1 MDASSINKTRR
12 PNGHVTEDLQCT
24 PRRSFYLATGASGT
38 PLKQSPEFGS
48 WFVDPAKLRF
58 AAGLLLVAS
67 AGVLSA
73 GQGWAQAQLPPGFYS
88 FAPSKQ
94 EVPVGQLSSRAKADL
109 NAALVAYR
117 AKDFASTMPYLAR
130 PSSEGS
136 IQANW
141 LMGHMYRKGLGVP
154 ANLATAFKHYYRVA
168 EDYVDHRSEVSG
180 NERYFALDS
189 LTRTANYLRKGNKKA
204 GIRKNV
210 HRALHFYQTA
220 ASAGHA
226 GAQYGFGIMY
236 LNGEGVAMDRSYGMR
251 WLGTAAQKRYAPAA
265 SLLGDIYIDSG
276 DEVRALVWY
285 KIAADTAGRSLKK
298 KISRKYEGLVA
309 DVSQKQ
315 LNEVNRLYKKWSNRF
330 PVRTRQAQ
338 N

>member
-1 MDASSINKTRR
+1 MDARSVNRSRR
-12 PNGHVTEDLQCT
+12 PNGLVTEASQCAPRRPLHVTT
-24 PRRSFYLATGASGT
+24 SASFT
-38 PLKQSPEFGS
+38 PLQHLS
-48 WFVDPAKLRF
+48 WLAGPAKLRL
-58 AAGLLLVAS
+58 AAGVLLVAG
-67 AGVLSA
+67 AGILSG

-88 FAPSKQ
+88 FVPSKQ

-109 NAALVAYR
+109 DAALVAFR
-117 AKDFASTMPYLAR
+117 AKDFAAAMPYLDR

-141 LMGHMYRKGLGVP
+141 LTGHMYRKGLGVP
-154 ANLATAFKHYYRVA
+154 VNVANAFKHYSRVA

-180 NERYFALDS
+180 NERYFVMDS
-189 LTRTANYLRKGNKKA
+189 LAHTADYLRKGHKKA
-204 GIRKNV
+204 GVSQNV
-210 HRALHFYQTA
+210 NRALHFYQTA

-265 SLLGDIYIDSG
+265 SLLGDIYKDS
-276 DEVRALVWY
+276 DDDVRALVWY
-285 KIAADTAGRSLKK
+285 KIAADTAESSLKVK
-298 KISRKYEGLVA
+298 VSRKYESLVA
-309 DVSQKQ
+309 GVSQKQ
-315 LNEVNRLYKKWSNRF
+315 MDEVNRLYNQWSNRF
-330 PVRTRQAQ
+330 PIRTRQAQ

>member
-1 MDASSINKTRR
+1 MNASSINTSRR
-12 PNGHVTEDLQCT
+12 PNRPVTDGSQSA
-24 PRRSFYLATGASGT
+24 PRRARYVADGISGT
-38 PLKQSPEFGS
+38 ALKQSPMRFG
-48 WFVDPAKLRF
+48 PAKRRTL
-58 AAGLLLVAS
+58 AGFFLVAC

-94 EVPVGQLSSRAKADL
+94 EVPAGQLSARAKADL
-109 NAALVAYR
+109 TTALIAYR
-117 AKDFASTMPYLAR
+117 ARDFSTTMPHLER
-130 PSSEGS
+130 PSREGS

-154 ANLATAFKHYYRVA
+154 ADLATAFKHYYRVA
-168 EDYVDHRSEVSG
+168 EDYVDRRSEVSG
-180 NERYFALDS
+180 NERYFVLDS
-189 LTRTANYLRKGNKKA
+189 LTHTANYLRKGNKKA
-204 GIRKNV
+204 GIVKNV
-210 HRALHFYQTA
+210 ERALHFFQTA

-236 LNGEGVAMDRSYGMR
+236 LNGEGVTMDRSYGMR

-265 SLLGDIYIDSG
+265 SLLGDIYEDSG
-276 DEVRALVWY
+276 DDVRALVWY
-285 KIAADTAGRSLKK
+285 RIAADTAEHSLNKR
-298 KISRKYEGLVA
+298 ITRKYKKLLSGVDQKEIAEA
-309 DVSQKQ
+309 D
-315 LNEVNRLYKKWSNRF
+315 RLYIQWSNRF